1 MHRKFQGGVMEKL
14 LKEIGERVRKA
25 RLAKGMSQA
34 QLAEALNISPPYV
47 SNIETGKHIMKITTL
62 IKLTE
67 ALGVSNDWILR
78 NATREADEYTSE
90 EFDQLLRDCS
100 PSEKAHLMKLLMHLK
115 ESIRDA
121 KSSDTDDT

>member
-1 MHRKFQGGVMEKL
+1 MEKQ

-67 ALGVSNDWILR
+67 ALEVSNDWILR
-78 NATREADEYTSE
+78 NATRESNEYTST
-90 EFDQLLRDCS
+90 EFDQVMGDCS
-100 PSEKAHLMKLLMHLK
+100 PTEKANLMRMLINLK
-115 ESIRDA
+115 ESLRDA
-121 KSSDTDDT
+121 RASDKLDS

>member
-1 MHRKFQGGVMEKL
+1 MEKL

-47 SNIETGKHIMKITTL
+47 SNIETGKHIMKITLL